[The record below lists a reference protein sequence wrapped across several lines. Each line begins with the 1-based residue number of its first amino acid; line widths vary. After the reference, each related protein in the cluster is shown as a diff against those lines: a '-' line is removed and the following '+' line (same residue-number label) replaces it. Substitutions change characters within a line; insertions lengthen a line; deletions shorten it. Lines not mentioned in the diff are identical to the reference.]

1 MDQVKLTVRLPRNL
15 VEGAKRYAED
25 HDTTVTRLISEYFR
39 RLSTQADPLRDTP
52 IVRRLS
58 GILPREASVTDYHQ
72 HLEDKY
78 GIQTSSPD
86 RP

>member
-1 MDQVKLTVRLPRNL
+1 MEQTKMTVRLPRDL

-25 HDTTVTRLISEYFR
+25 HDTTLTRLVSEYFR
-39 RLSTQADPLRDTP
+39 TLGAENAPLSNAP

-58 GILPREASVTDYHQ
+58 GILAQEAPVEDYHRY
-72 HLEDKY
+72 LEDKY
-78 GIQTSSPD
+78 GGQATSPD

>member
-1 MDQVKLTVRLPRNL
+1 MEQTKLTVRLPRDL

-25 HDTTVTRLISEYFR
+25 NDTTVTRLVTEYFR
-39 RLSTQADPLRDTP
+39 CLGAANEPLTDAP

-58 GILPREASVTDYHQ
+58 GILAPEASVEDYHQ

-78 GIQTSSPD
+78 GGQA
-86 RP
+86 